1 MSKKILIGG
10 IAIIAFT
17 PIFFFLKYETAPPE
31 ALVIN
36 QIDSVQVEVAPVPTL
51 LYGFP
56 IDSFNIVAGKVKRNQ
71 NISEI
76 LLSYNVTM
84 GSINQIAKKSKK
96 VFDVRK
102 IKANQPYTI
111 ICEKDSFKTARQF
124 IYESSELEYVVFDLV
139 DSVSIH
145 RYEKEIKLQK
155 RIVTGVINSSLYET
169 LEDTGSGAIL
179 TNALADV
186 FAWQVDFFRINKGDL
201 FKVIFEEQ
209 VVDDEVVGIEKITG
223 AYFEHYGKPYYA
235 VYFDQGEGTDYFDEN
250 GNSLSKTFLKTPL
263 NFTRISSRYSGRRF
277 HPVLKTYRPHLGTD
291 YVAAVGTPIRS
302 VGGGVITNATYKSNN
317 GNYVKIRHN
326 SKYSTQY
333 LHMSKIASGIR
344 PGVTVKQGQ
353 TIGFVGKTGLAT
365 GPHLCFRF
373 WKNGRQ
379 VDAMKVELSP
389 SEPIQDEYAMEYFEL
404 SRGMISRLDNIGNQ
418 KSTETVM
425 VSLGGK

>member
-10 IAIIAFT
+10 IAIIAFASL
-17 PIFFFLKYETAPPE
+17 FFFLKSETVPPE
-31 ALVIN
+31 ILEVS
-36 QIDSVQVEVAPVPTL
+36 QIDSVQVEAPIPTL

-56 IDSFNIVAGKVKRNQ
+56 IDSFDIVAEKVKRNQ

-76 LLSYNVTM
+76 LLSYNISM
-84 GSINQIAKKSKK
+84 GLIDEIAKKSKK

-102 IKANQPYTI
+102 FKANQPYTI
-111 ICEKDSFKTARQF
+111 ICEKDSLKTARQF
-124 IYESSELEYVVFDLV
+124 IYESSQLEYVVYDLV
-139 DSVSIH
+139 DSISIH
-145 RYEKEIKLQK
+145 KYEKEIRLQE
-155 RIVTGVINSSLYET
+155 RVVTGVIKSSLYET
-169 LEDTGSGAIL
+169 LEDTGFGAIL
-179 TNALADV
+179 TNSLADV

-235 VYFDQGEGTDYFDEN
+235 VYFNQGEGADYFDED
-250 GNSLSKTFLKTPL
+250 GNSLRKAFLKTPL

-291 YVAAVGTPIRS
+291 YVAALGTPIRS
-302 VGGGVITNATYKSNN
+302 VGEGVITEATYKSNN

-326 SKYSTQY
+326 STYSTQY

-379 VDAMKVELSP
+379 VDAMKVELPP
-389 SEPIQDEYAMEYFEL
+389 SEPIRDEYAAAYGQH
-404 SRGMISRLDNIGNQ
+404 STIMINKLDNINIQ
-418 KSTETVM
+418 KPTETVIA
-425 VSLGGK
+425 SIGGK